1 MRVLLTG
8 ALGNIG
14 SHTVRALLEEG
25 HDVVA
30 LDRES
35 RAARKT
41 AATLGERV
49 RVVWGDITE
58 RASLRAALEGVDA
71 VVHMAAIMPP
81 HVEKA
86 PDVAKR
92 INVDAT
98 LALIEL
104 MESSPTAR
112 RLVFASSAGVFGE
125 IQDREPP
132 LRADTP
138 PSPTDDYGRHKLACE
153 HAIQRSGLRWTI
165 LRIAVAVPTKLI
177 GAPHDPASAFEGS
190 PDARVEIVHPA
201 DAATAFA
208 RAVACEP
215 AIGRILNIGGG
226 KNCRLTNHELLN
238 EVMSAIGIGC
248 IPTEAFRRSD
258 TPRFYGDWVDTE
270 ESQRLFQ
277 YQRRG
282 LGELKAEMVEGLG
295 VVAPLIRLFRPVATW
310 YLLGMSPYL
319 QQNRRA
325 DRSRRTG

>member
-1 MRVLLTG
+1 MKVLLTG

-14 SHTVRALLEEG
+14 SYTVRALLEEG
-25 HDVVA
+25 HDVVG

-35 RAARKT
+35 RSARKT
-41 AATLGERV
+41 AAALDERV
-49 RVVWGDITE
+49 RVIWGDITE
-58 RASLRAALEGVDA
+58 RTSLRAALEGVDA
-71 VVHMAAIMPP
+71 VVHMAAIIPP
-81 HVEKA
+81 HVAKA

-98 LALIEL
+98 LSLIGL
-104 MESSPTAR
+104 MEASPTAK
-112 RLVFASSAGVFGE
+112 RLVFASSAGVFGD

-132 LRADTP
+132 LRVDTP

-153 HAIQRSGLRWTI
+153 QAIQRSSLRWTI
-165 LRIAVAVPTKLI
+165 LRLAVAVPTRLI
-177 GAPHDPASAFEGS
+177 GAPHDPASGFEGS

-226 KNCRLTNHELLN
+226 KTCQLNNHALFNEL
-238 EVMSAIGIGC
+238 MSAIGIGL
-248 IPTEAFRRSD
+248 IPAEAFRRSD
-258 TPRFYGDWVDTE
+258 PPRFYGDWVDSE
-270 ESQRLFQ
+270 ESQRLLQ

-282 LGELKAEMVEGLG
+282 LAELKAEMAEGLG

-310 YLLGMSPYL
+310 YLLRMSPYL
-319 QQNRRA
+319 RQNRRA
-325 DRSRRTG
+325 DQP